1 MALRLTGRVVGQ
13 DKGGA
18 DKLRASY
25 GREGVR
31 LPAGRELVAQLE
43 RDWDGGNGRAKE
55 RLEPGEDWQGGEEAG
70 GASGWAGLGGGKE
83 RTQEEP

>member
-1 MALRLTGRVVGQ
+1 MALSLTGRVVDQ
-13 DKGGA
+13 DKGEA

-25 GREGVR
+25 RRGGVR
-31 LPAGRELVAQLE
+31 LPAGGELVAQLGSD
-43 RDWDGGNGRAKE
+43 RDDGNGRAQE
-55 RLEPGEDWQGGEEAG
+55 RLEPGEDQQGREEAG